1 MTQMIG
7 KNENVNAA
15 SAVLGGGISAGTG
28 TSVALVTLTKEDSIL
43 ILTNDSNQD
52 AWIKMQAASVDNDQ
66 KGFILYKGTT
76 TELNLDAS
84 TRYVGEISIIAAN
97 GNTKVH
103 TTVM

>member
-1 MTQMIG
+1 MTRMTG
-7 KNENVNAA
+7 KNININEA
-15 SAVLGGGISAGTG
+15 SAVLGSGVEAGTG
-28 TSVALVTLTKEDSIL
+28 TSIALVTLTKDDSLL

-52 AWIKMQAASVDNDQ
+52 AWIKMQAAVVDNEK

-84 TRYVGEISIIAAN
+84 TRFVGEISIIAAN

-103 TTVM
+103 TTVL

>member
-1 MTQMIG
+1 MTRMTG
-7 KNENVNAA
+7 KNINTND
-15 SAVLGGGISAGTG
+15 SPVLGAGISAGTG
-28 TSVALVTLTKEDSIL
+28 TSVALVTLTKEDSLL

-52 AWIKMQAASVDNDQ
+52 AWIKLQPAATDNDQ

-76 TELNLDAS
+76 TELNLDSS
-84 TRYVGEISIIAAN
+84 TRLVTEISIIAAN